1 MGIFVYVLQYISRE
15 ANNQANKR
23 FTGICAQKNKLQS
36 LAGQKEVYKKQGSKP
51 QKLGPTQL
59 GGTAG
64 QPSLG
69 WLAVPST

>member
-23 FTGICAQKNKLQS
+23 FTGISAQKNKLQS

-51 QKLGPTQL
+51 
-59 GGTAG
+59 
-64 QPSLG
+64 
-69 WLAVPST
+69 